1 MARTPAHFAIR
12 MLVFVGILV
21 VLNLGF
27 MGAGIHEHINILG
40 SIIVTLV
47 LTVIMYAIYAL
58 KRR

>member
-21 VLNLGF
+21 VLNLIF

-40 SIIVTLV
+40 SVVLTLV
-47 LTVIMYAIYAL
+47 LTVIMYALYAM
-58 KRR
+58 KSR